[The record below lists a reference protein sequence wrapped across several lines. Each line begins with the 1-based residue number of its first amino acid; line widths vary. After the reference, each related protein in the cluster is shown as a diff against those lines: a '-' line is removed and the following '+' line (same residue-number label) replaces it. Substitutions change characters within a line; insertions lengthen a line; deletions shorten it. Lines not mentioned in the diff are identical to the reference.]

1 MQKVILP
8 AIRRSRGLFTDYQQV
23 RQDRASSC
31 QTRPEPE
38 CLSAVRLYRYG
49 HTQKGRS
56 NELFAERVSF
66 KIICWRKPPPVRAL
80 IANRI
85 KTGVPAVRKDP
96 VSADTSATRFK
107 TGPSTNCRE
116 PTHAVNIRAIKLY
129 GRQVGLYE
137 HQFEGAITDN
147 SILLALLQQQLSTV
161 QLEKPHLHPPREP
174 FGLVSKITTAAT
186 PWMPSHSVGKH
197 NP

>member
-96 VSADTSATRFK
+96 VSADTSATRVK

-116 PTHAVNIRAIKLY
+116 PTHAVNIKNQRPEESPAERFVCSISQ
-129 GRQVGLYE
+129 GRQS
-137 HQFEGAITDN
+137 N
-147 SILLALLQQQLSTV
+147 
-161 QLEKPHLHPPREP
+161 
-174 FGLVSKITTAAT
+174 
-186 PWMPSHSVGKH
+186 SVGC
-197 NP
+197 NSPIISTGLQAPLPEPSSSITNLLS